1 MSNGIVR
8 RIDELGRIVIPKEL
22 RRTMRLRVGD
32 EMEIVGEGEKLVIKK
47 YGAFEN
53 LKTTSDGVVEM
64 IAEYI
69 NGACAF
75 VVDKD
80 KVVSSSKNA
89 KGVGNG
95 TPISEFLSKIVGSRS
110 SVVLDTKESL
120 FRDKP
125 FDGVVVSEP
134 IIVRGDLAGAV
145 VVTSPVTLTENE
157 LGYVRFSSAILT
169 AVITD

>member
-22 RRTMRLRVGD
+22 RKTMRLRVGD
-32 EMEIVGEGEKLVIKK
+32 EMEILGDGERLVIKK

-53 LKTTSDGVVEM
+53 LKTASDELVGMV
-64 IAEYI
+64 AEYVS
-69 NGACAF
+69 GACAF

-89 KGVGNG
+89 KGVSVGDE
-95 TPISEFLSKIVGSRS
+95 ISDFLMRIVGSRS

-134 IIVRGDLAGAV
+134 IVVRGDLVGAV
-145 VVTSPVTLTENE
+145 VVTSPLTLSENE

-169 AVITD
+169 AVISD

>member
-22 RRTMRLRVGD
+22 RKTMRLRVGD
-32 EMEIVGEGEKLVIKK
+32 EMEISGDGEKLVIKK

-53 LKTTSDGVVEM
+53 LKTASDELVNMV
-64 IAEYI
+64 AEYVS
-69 NGACAF
+69 GACAF

-80 KVVSSSKNA
+80 KVVSLSKNV
-89 KGVGNG
+89 KGISVGDE
-95 TPISEFLSKIVGSRS
+95 ISDFLMRIVGSRS

-134 IIVRGDLAGAV
+134 IVVRGDLVGAV
-145 VVTSPVTLTENE
+145 VVTSPVTLDENE

-169 AVITD
+169 AVISD